1 MLNLM
6 VHIYLEFVSGELF
19 KIFFFCEISFKILQ
33 FLKVYIEIIKYVIYL
48 SSTQVQFTT
57 LIITHMMQSF
67 LKNSN
72 YTREIAMLLP

>member
-1 MLNLM
+1 M

-19 KIFFFCEISFKILQ
+19 KFFFFCEISFKILQ